1 MIGPKE
7 KKERRLGEK
16 LQLKKDRCQSPKC
29 AALRRPY
36 PPGVHGPKAKFSG
49 SFSEFGLQLREKQKF
64 KLTYGLDERN
74 LRRLFEKAQKETG
87 SIVAKLIQLLESR
100 LDNVVF
106 RLGFAGSRGVARQI
120 VSHGHIM
127 VNGERVRSPGYEVK
141 KGDIIT
147 IRPQSL
153 NKLIFSSLA
162 ENLKKYEPPSWLHL
176 DKEKLEGRVLSL
188 PKDVEIPFE
197 INLLVESFSK

>member
-16 LQLKKDRCQSPKC
+16 LQLKRDRCQSPKC

-36 PPGVHGPKAKFSG
+36 PPGVHGPKARFS

-74 LRRLFEKAQKETG
+74 LRRLFKKAQKETG
-87 SIVAKLIQLLESR
+87 SIAAKLIQLLESR

-127 VNGERVRSPGYEVK
+127 VNGKKVRSPGYEVK
-141 KGDIIT
+141 KGDVIT

-153 NKLIFSSLA
+153 NKLIFAGLT

-176 DKEKLEGRVLSL
+176 DKEKLEGKVLSL
-188 PKDVEIPFE
+188 PKEVEVPFE
-197 INLLVESFSK
+197 VNLLVESFSK

>member
-7 KKERRLGEK
+7 KKERRLGIR
-16 LQLKKDRCQSPKC
+16 LQLKKERCQSLKC
-29 AALRRPY
+29 AAIRRPY
-36 PPGVHGPKAKFSG
+36 PPGVHGPKARFSG
-49 SFSEFGLQLREKQKF
+49 FSEFGLQLREKQKF

-74 LRRLFEKAQKETG
+74 LRRLFKKAQKETG
-87 SIVAKLIQLLESR
+87 SIAAKLIQLLESR

-120 VSHGHIM
+120 ISHGHIM
-127 VNGERVRSPGYEVK
+127 VNDRKVRSPGYEVR
-141 KGDIIT
+141 KGDVIR

-153 NKLIFSSLA
+153 NKAIFANLA
-162 ENLKKYEPPSWLHL
+162 ENLKKYEPPSWLQL
-176 DKEKLEGRVLSL
+176 NKEKLEGRILSL
-188 PKDVEIPFE
+188 PNDVEVPFE